1 MTHKSYLLIALSFC
15 AQTQIIAQNIPEEA
29 IEEVVVT
36 DSRFELKRENSGK
49 TVIKISQQ
57 EIENN
62 QGRTLSELINTK
74 SGIEINGSRSN
85 AGQNLGV
92 YVRGGRNRQ
101 VLVLIDGIQTGDPSE
116 LNGEYDFR
124 LLNLNQIESIEI
136 IKGAASTLYGSGA
149 ATAVISITTKKAGAK
164 KVNAVFLSS
173 LGTNQSHSDQ
183 NYNIAD
189 FNSNVS
195 IGGTLDK
202 FTYRTAFNQQ
212 YTDGIS
218 AAITDEDEK
227 DPYSKYGVDV
237 NLGYRF
243 SNAFSLTVFGNF
255 TDISTNYDGGAFL
268 DADNAFKSKQSR
280 GGISSEYTHTNGSI
294 HINAAYSKYNREF
307 ISNYPSTLE
316 SKNYVLDVYNK
327 YVFDKSFYTILG
339 LNLIENEA
347 LFDEKETFSTVDPYA
362 NLVYVSDFGLNI
374 NAGGRLNNHSEYGSH
389 FTYNINPSFTIKLD
403 TDSYTKLFGSY
414 STSFIAPSLSQLFGL
429 FGPNPDL
436 NPEENKT
443 IEGGVEFKLSNN
455 FRVSALYFNREEENF
470 FIYDFTL
477 GYMNSEDRVETQGVE
492 LEVNAKFLDHLALT
506 ANYTFVENKE
516 DVAVKIPKHKAN
528 LQLGYDVSENTFAS
542 LSYQYTH
549 DRLVNDFSTFPA
561 TPVIL
566 DRFSLVNLYCSHS
579 VKNNKV
585 KFFGGIDNILNEDY
599 SDLLGFVSKGRNVR
613 IGFKLTL

>member
-1 MTHKSYLLIALSFC
+1 M
-15 AQTQIIAQNIPEEA
+15 
-29 IEEVVVT
+29 
-36 DSRFELKRENSGK
+36 
-49 TVIKISQQ
+49 
-57 EIENN
+57 
-62 QGRTLSELINTK
+62 
-74 SGIEINGSRSN
+74 
-85 AGQNLGV
+85 
-92 YVRGGRNRQ
+92 
-101 VLVLIDGIQTGDPSE
+101 
-116 LNGEYDFR
+116 
-124 LLNLNQIESIEI
+124 
-136 IKGAASTLYGSGA
+136 
-149 ATAVISITTKKAGAK
+149 
-164 KVNAVFLSS
+164 
-173 LGTNQSHSDQ
+173 
-183 NYNIAD
+183 
-189 FNSNVS
+189 
-195 IGGTLDK
+195 
-202 FTYRTAFNQQ
+202 
-212 YTDGIS
+212 
-218 AAITDEDEK
+218 
-227 DPYSKYGVDV
+227 
-237 NLGYRF
+237 
-243 SNAFSLTVFGNF
+243 
-255 TDISTNYDGGAFL
+255 
-268 DADNAFKSKQSR
+268 
-280 GGISSEYTHTNGSI
+280 
-294 HINAAYSKYNREF
+294 
-307 ISNYPSTLE
+307 
-316 SKNYVLDVYNK
+316 YNK